1 MHGPPTRVE
10 VLTLDTFIPGLEL
23 NRIFYEE
30 IVRPILVAR
39 FPDLAYSAALMG
51 YGSDVLGYDT
61 ALSADHEWGP
71 RLLLFLPDDASTGLA
86 ESIDDVLRHELPPTF
101 LGYSTNFSAPAATGW
116 GVRRLERLKPGEGGE
131 VSEVNHHIKVLTV
144 TGWLQQSLVLLPR
157 PS

>member
-1 MHGPPTRVE
+1 VE

-101 LGYSTNFSAPAATGW
+101 LGYSTNFSALLRRVGESADSNDANLAR
-116 GVRRLERLKPGEGGE
+116 GVK
-131 VSEVNHHIKVLTV
+131 
-144 TGWLQQSLVLLPR
+144 
-157 PS
+157 